1 MWKDFFYFSKGQRI
15 AITVLIALIVVI
27 IVLNLALPL
36 LIGNR
41 EKPVDNSF
49 ITEARE
55 FELKMVQRD
64 SLRNAAWQHQYQ
76 DKYTP
81 ANATWKTRQEKYSL
95 FAFDPNKADSA
106 TFIALGIKPFI
117 VSNIF
122 KFRKKGGVFK
132 TPESFSKVYGI
143 SPEKFNELAPHI
155 RIDQT
160 ITTKTKTDSIKYP
173 GNPAS
178 AKVQGMVVEL
188 NSADTT
194 ELLKVTGIGRGYAKG
209 IVRFRQQTGG
219 FASVDQLRELYGMT
233 EANFQKI
240 KSSCTAN
247 AGLIRRIKIN
257 SATVERLN
265 AHPYINFYQAKAI
278 YELRR
283 QKVKLKNIQELK
295 NLDAIS
301 PDELEKI
308 TPYLSFE

>member
-36 LIGNR
+36 LINNK
-41 EKPVDNSF
+41 EKPVDNNF

-64 SLRNAAWQHQYQ
+64 SLRNAAWKHQYQ
-76 DKYTP
+76 NKYAP
-81 ANATWKTRQEKYSL
+81 ANAAWKTRQEKYSL

-117 VSNIF
+117 ISNIL
-122 KFRKKGGVFK
+122 KFRKKGGTFK

-160 ITTKTKTDSIKYP
+160 ITTKTDSIKYP
-173 GNPAS
+173 SKPAS
-178 AKVQGMVVEL
+178 TKVQGMVVEL

-219 FASVDQLRELYGMT
+219 FASVEQLRELYGMT

-240 KSSCTAN
+240 RLSCTAN
-247 AGLIRRIKIN
+247 TSLIRKIKIN